1 MRLLFVTPEC
11 APLTKTGGLGDV
23 SASLPVALRAL
34 GIETRVLLPGY
45 RDVLAA
51 LPDTRAVARLELL
64 GFAAN
69 LLQSGGFLVL
79 DCPELYRR
87 DGGPYQDA
95 SGADWPDNALRFGL
109 LSKAAAV
116 LGGEASPLRWR
127 ADCVHCN
134 DWPAALAAADLQF
147 DPAARAASGLTVHNL
162 AFPGNFDAPLPAR
175 PRVPQQ
181 GITSQGVAF

>member
-23 SASLPVALRAL
+23 SASLPEALRGL
-34 GIETRVLLPGY
+34 GIDTRVLLPGY

-51 LPDTRAVARLELL
+51 LPEARVVARLELL
-64 GFAAN
+64 GFVAS

-79 DCPELYRR
+79 DCPGLYRR

-95 SGADWPDNALRFGL
+95 AGTDWPDNALRFAL
-109 LSKAAAV
+109 LSKAAAL

-134 DWPAALAAADLQF
+134 DWPAALAAAYLHF
-147 DPAARAASGLTVHNL
+147 
-162 AFPGNFDAPLPAR
+162 
-175 PRVPQQ
+175 
-181 GITSQGVAF
+181 